1 MYRQAQRTQS
11 LSGGIHRIVS
21 SFSFFHASLS
31 KSFANVSATIH
42 GKTSVASAYSFTGAA
57 VVLILPHE
65 MASSGRAPES
75 EPSYLRFSG

>member
-1 MYRQAQRTQS
+1 
-11 LSGGIHRIVS
+11 
-21 SFSFFHASLS
+21 LS